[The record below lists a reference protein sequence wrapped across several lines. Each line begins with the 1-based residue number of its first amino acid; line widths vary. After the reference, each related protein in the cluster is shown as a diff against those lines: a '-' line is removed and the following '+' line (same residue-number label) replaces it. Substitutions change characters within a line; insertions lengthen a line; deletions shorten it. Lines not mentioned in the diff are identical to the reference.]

1 MKSAH
6 TTAPKIPTQ
15 ISASRSVDDRSV
27 LVRSTDA
34 KPDAAYGLNERI
46 SLLAVDLA
54 PDTSDIDI
62 DDVGRRVKM
71 QIPYMLQ
78 QHRPRHNMTFVANQI
93 LQNLKFPRQQVDVP
107 AAAAHGSRYE
117 VEFKIADAQ
126 HRVLDDGGA
135 AASQCL
141 HTRQ

>member
-1 MKSAH
+1 MKSAQ
-6 TTAPKIPTQ
+6 TTAPKTPTQ
-15 ISASRSVDDRSV
+15 INASLSVDDRNV
-27 LVRSTDA
+27 LARSTDA
-34 KPDAAYGLNERI
+34 KPDAAYGMNERI

-54 PDTSDIDI
+54 ADTSDIDI

-78 QHRPRHNMTFVANQI
+78 QHRPRHDMTFVANQI

-107 AAAAHGSRYE
+107 AAAAYGSRHE
-117 VEFKIADAQ
+117 VEFKVADAQ
-126 HRVLDDGGA
+126 LRVLDDGSA

-141 HTRQ
+141 HARQ

>member
-6 TTAPKIPTQ
+6 TTAPKSATK
-15 ISASRSVDDRSV
+15 ISASRSVDDRNV
-27 LVRSTDA
+27 LVRRTDTNREPA
-34 KPDAAYGLNERI
+34 DGMDERI

-54 PDTSDIDI
+54 PDTSDVDI
-62 DDVGRRVKM
+62 DDVGRRVKV

-78 QHRPRHNMTFVANQI
+78 QHRPRHDMTFVANQI

-107 AAAAHGSRYE
+107 AAAAYSSRHE

-141 HTRQ
+141 DTRQ

>member
-6 TTAPKIPTQ
+6 TTAPKITTQ
-15 ISASRSVDDRSV
+15 ISASRSVDDRNV
-27 LVRSTDA
+27 LVRSTDT
-34 KPDAAYGLNERI
+34 KPDAADGMNERI

-78 QHRPRHNMTFVANQI
+78 QHRPRHDTTLASNQI
-93 LQNLKFPRQQVDVP
+93 LQNLKFPRQQ
-107 AAAAHGSRYE
+107 SE
-117 VEFKIADAQ
+117 V
-126 HRVLDDGGA
+126 R
-135 AASQCL
+135 
-141 HTRQ
+141 